1 MKPISLV
8 FEFANEQGVKQPIFF
23 TQPIKIIVAE
33 QEEDV
38 LTKLADV
45 QAAVDAGYYA
55 AGYVSYEAAPAFDKN
70 FTVKSEPNMP
80 LVWFGIFE
88 KTLPVPEENEGFFQL
103 SDWTTEMPKE
113 QYEAGFNKIKAEIKQ
128 GNTYQVNYT
137 MRLQA
142 QCSGDDYAF
151 YRQLTRAQ
159 QANYSA
165 YLNTGKFRI
174 LSASPELFFH
184 WKDGMLTTRP
194 MKGTVKRGIHLTEDL
209 EQANWLATS
218 AKNQAENVM
227 IVDLL
232 RNDVSVVAETGSV
245 HVPHLFQIEQYPTV
259 WQMTST
265 VQAKTKQQTTIIDL
279 FKALFP
285 CGSITGAPKMKTMEI
300 ITNVEAAPREVY
312 CGAIGYLTPDH
323 EAVFSVPIR
332 TVWLDIET
340 GQAEYGAG
348 GGITWDSTVT
358 EEYEEALL
366 KAKLLTEVRPDFDL
380 LESLRLENGVYYLLD
395 HHLERVRQ
403 AADYFQYA
411 LSEVEVRKQLVQFAQ
426 EYPSGVYKVRL
437 IVAKTGVLEIA
448 GQPIIDIDQPVT
460 MTLANT
466 PIATDQPFVYFK
478 TTNRA
483 IYETFQQQATGYF
496 DVLLWNERGEITEFT
511 NGNVIVKLNGTL
523 YTPPVECGLL
533 AGTFRKELLHTN
545 EIVEKVITKA
555 ELLQAEEVWFINSVR
570 KWVKVVIV

>member
-113 QYEAGFNKIKAEIKQ
+113 RYEAGFNKIQAEIKQ

-151 YRQLTRAQ
+151 YRQLTRTQ

-184 WKDGMLTTRP
+184 WKDGVLTTRP
-194 MKGTVKRGIHLTEDL
+194 MKGTVKRGIHLVEDL
-209 EQANWLATS
+209 AQANWLATS

-245 HVPHLFQIEQYPTV
+245 HVPNLFQIEQYPTV

-285 CGSITGAPKMKTMEI
+285 CGSITGAPKMKTMDI
-300 ITNVEAAPREVY
+300 ITNVEEAAREVY
-312 CGAIGYLTPDH
+312 CGTIGYFTPDH
-323 EAVFSVPIR
+323 EAVFNVPIR
-332 TVWLDIET
+332 TVWLDSET
-340 GQAEYGAG
+340 GQAEYGVG

-411 LSEVEVRKQLVQFAQ
+411 LSEAEVRKQLVQFAQ

-437 IVAKTGVLEIA
+437 IVAKIGVLEIV
-448 GQPIIDIDQPVT
+448 GQPIIDIDQPVI

-511 NGNVIVKLNGTL
+511 NGNVVVKLDGTL